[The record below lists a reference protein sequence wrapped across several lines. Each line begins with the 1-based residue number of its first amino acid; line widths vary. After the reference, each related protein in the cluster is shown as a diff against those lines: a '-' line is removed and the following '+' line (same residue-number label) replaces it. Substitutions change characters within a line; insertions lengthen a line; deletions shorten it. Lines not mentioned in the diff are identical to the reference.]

1 MNGTAIKHGKTKRVV
16 PVTPW
21 FDGKVKPMRVGVYE
35 RRIAENYPED
45 FAYWNGERWT
55 GMGETLESAYADRKG
70 YTYFQEDQ
78 WRGIVKQGSSGK
90 HS

>member
-21 FDGKVKPMRVGVYE
+21 FDGKVKPVRVGAYE
-35 RRIAENYPED
+35 RRIGHGHTTE
-45 FAYWNGERWT
+45 FAYWNGDKWT
-55 GMGETLESAYADRKG
+55 GYAGSPEGALSRIG
-70 YTYFQEDQ
+70 MYCSWQEDQ